1 MMLTGHTSSVSEL
14 VHISF
19 ELQKILEIKE
29 PTFIAEDIGIYYVSF
44 QFDDGGNLEVSLSL
58 KKKSLNKYYH
68 LEQKLT

>member
-14 VHISF
+14 VPISF